1 MENNYKKLIGRVY
14 SFDGEAGMIVSD
26 TGNYY
31 FNKKDLLDSKINEG
45 SIVEFIGNTNVFG
58 NDKDLIALY
67 IDNIKYYDDNKLNKG
82 R

>member
-14 SFDGEAGMIVSD
+14 SFDGEAGMIVSN

-31 FNKKDLLDSKINEG
+31 FNKKDLLDNKIKEG
-45 SIVEFIGNTNVFG
+45 STVEFVANTNIFG
-58 NDKDLIALY
+58 NNKDLVALF
-67 IDNIKYYDDNKLNKG
+67 IDSFDYKEDNKLNKG